1 MEVPWCWRWQCRGF
15 GTQGVGPGL
24 LCTLWRS
31 ASAAQTPVPE
41 AVPEATRPSARP
53 PPAGAAAEAQGRE
66 EGGQGGGTAGGGE
79 W

>member
-24 LCTLWRS
+24 LCTLWWS

-41 AVPEATRPSARP
+41 AVPEAEMGPIKS
-53 PPAGAAAEAQGRE
+53 
-66 EGGQGGGTAGGGE
+66 
-79 W
+79 